1 MANESSREEPGT
13 PAAYEG
19 SSTAAGPSLEP
30 ALVRA
35 NPQDTQKGPAYG
47 FWLAAL
53 ALVLV
58 SVVAFSAMLIF
69 KSAF

>member
-13 PAAYEG
+13 PAAHEG